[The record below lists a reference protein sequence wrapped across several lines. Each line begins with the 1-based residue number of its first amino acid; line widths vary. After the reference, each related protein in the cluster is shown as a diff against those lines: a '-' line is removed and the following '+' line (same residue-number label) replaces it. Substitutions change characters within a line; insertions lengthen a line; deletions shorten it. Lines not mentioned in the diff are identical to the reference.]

1 MPRLNALIFPAAA
14 LAVCLAA
21 SGTLQAQLPVLGDGG
36 VGMGR
41 LHVLVEEADYEAHRR
56 AWIEGLGAR
65 AEQVG
70 PLEALLLPGVVV
82 VIGKGESAG
91 GSEGSVV
98 NHLGFKVR
106 DLEAVVSRW
115 EKLGYEV
122 FEQRP
127 SPTQAFLRFPGNIK
141 VELSEFPMLVNP
153 VEHHHVHLYTP
164 DVAAMQKWYLDTFGG
179 KAGKRG
185 RFEEVWF
192 PGVRLSL
199 GQVEEKPAGTKGR
212 GVDHIGFEIDGLEA
226 FCKRAEAR
234 GVKFDAPYRHVAAI
248 KTSVAFL
255 TDPWGTYIELTEGL
269 DEIR

>member
-1 MPRLNALIFPAAA
+1 MPRFVAFLFSTAAA
-14 LAVCLAA
+14 AVWIAA
-21 SGTLQAQLPVLGDGG
+21 PGALQAQIPVLGGG
-36 VGMGR
+36 AAGMGG
-41 LHVLVEEADYEAHRR
+41 LHVLVDEADYEAHRR

-65 AEQVG
+65 PEQVG

-82 VIGKGESAG
+82 VIEKGESAG
-91 GSEGSVV
+91 GSEGTVV

-106 DLEAVVSRW
+106 DLEAVVSHW

-122 FEQRP
+122 FEKRP
-127 SPTQAFLRFPGNIK
+127 SPNQAFLRFPGNIK
-141 VELSEFPMLVNP
+141 AELTEFPMLVNA
-153 VEHHHVHLYTP
+153 VEHHHIHLWTT
-164 DVAAMQKWYLDTFGG
+164 DVAGMQKWYLDMFGG
-179 KAGKRG
+179 KAGKRKDY
-185 RFEEVWF
+185 EEVWL

-199 GQVEEKPAGTKGR
+199 ASIDEKPAGTKGR

-234 GVKFDAPYRHVAAI
+234 GVKFDVPYRHVAAI

>member
-1 MPRLNALIFPAAA
+1 MARLISLLSFAAV
-14 LAVCLAA
+14 LGSAA
-21 SGTLQAQLPVLGDGG
+21 GALQAQVPDLGGG
-36 VGMGR
+36 GIGMGH
-41 LHVLVEEADYEAHRR
+41 LHVLVEEADYEAHRK

-65 AEQVG
+65 PEQVG

-82 VIGKGESAG
+82 AIKKGESAG
-91 GSEGSVV
+91 GSEGSAV
-98 NHLGFKVR
+98 NHLGFMVR
-106 DLEAVVSRW
+106 DLEATVSRW

-122 FEQRP
+122 FERRP
-127 SPTQAFLRFPGNIK
+127 GPTQAFLRFPGNIK

-153 VEHHHVHLYTP
+153 VEHHHIHLYTT
-164 DVAAMQKWYLDTFGG
+164 DVAGMQKWYLDTFGG

-192 PGVRLSL
+192 PGVRLSFAP
-199 GQVEEKPAGTKGR
+199 VEEKPAGTKGR

-226 FCKRAEAR
+226 FCKRAASR
-234 GVKFDAPYRHVAAI
+234 GIEFDVPYRHVSAI

-269 DEIR
+269 DKIR